1 MYDLTDFIKSVYE
14 IVEKHRVDDNGIY
27 SEKVC
32 QNEEDRTLGMIMYG
46 SAEAVNI
53 LYTIRRIPTDE
64 NVRKKYI
71 KTLQQFQN
79 ADSGLFEK
87 PGNYTT
93 HTTAFMSGAL
103 NLLGAKPMY
112 RAFEFDKYKEEEELK
127 RLMNTIDWEGNPW
140 LGAHIGAGIY
150 SSILLTGNYNP
161 EWEELYF
168 KWLDENQDEKTGLW
182 KKGSINSDVPM
193 FSYIAAAFHYVF
205 IYEYTRRKIPYQE
218 KLLDTCIR
226 AYNEGNC
233 PDFSTAIGWHDIDY
247 TYILYR
253 LAKRTGYSGDEV
265 GTILKKIADDFI
277 KLILGMDP
285 YKSEELNNLNKLL
298 AVVSALAILQE
309 ALPGEIKTENPL
321 RLVLDKTPFI

>member
-1 MYDLTDFIKSVYE
+1 MYDLTDFIKSIYE
-14 IVEKHRVDDNGIY
+14 IVETHRVDDSGLY
-27 SEKVC
+27 SEKIC

-53 LYTIRRIPTDE
+53 LYAINRLPESE
-64 NVRKKYI
+64 NTRNKYI

-79 ADSGLFEK
+79 EDSGIFEK

-103 NLLGAKPMY
+103 NLMDARPMY
-112 RAFEFDKYKEEEELK
+112 RAFEFDKYKEEGKL
-127 RLMNTIDWEGNPW
+127 RHLMNSIDWAGNPW

-150 SSILLTGNYNP
+150 SSMLLTGNYNS
-161 EWEELYF
+161 EWEDIYF

-182 KKGSINSDVPM
+182 KKGSINSDTPL
-193 FSYIAAAFHYVF
+193 FHYIAAAFHYVF

-226 AYNEGNC
+226 AYYDGKC
-233 PDFSTAIGWHDIDY
+233 PDFSATIGWHDIDY

-253 LAKRTGYSGDEV
+253 LARRTGSRTDEA
-265 GTILKKIADDFI
+265 TAILKNIARDFI
-277 KLILGMDP
+277 GLILKEDP
-285 YKSEELNNLNKLL
+285 NQSEELNNLNKLL

-309 ALPGEIKTENPL
+309 ALPGEIKTESPL